1 MTCSHSNHQIHPWL
15 CCLCFLLQSSKGTN
29 LRSYPLLF
37 AERHRILFRTSHLK
51 KKKKTI
57 LKKELNQVSQ
67 QRESCFIRCVT
78 LKKYEIR
85 FFKKPLTKFIFLL
98 RRSPQKISWKMW
110 TVLCKKKK
118 DISCLVYKEQNWK
131 QPKSST
137 TGDSNKLWLTHSRIL
152 QSCFKCYLD
161 ERDICVKWCKVKET
175 GWKAVSAGIIMN
187 ANKPG
192 PCKESHAAQTH
203 TRRNATG
210 TASRRQAHRNF
221 FPLLI

>member
-37 AERHRILFRTSHLK
+37 AERHRILFRTSHL

-118 DISCLVYKEQNWK
+118 ISAASFI
-131 QPKSST
+131 KSKIENS
-137 TGDSNKLWLTHSRIL
+137 L
-152 QSCFKCYLD
+152 
-161 ERDICVKWCKVKET
+161 KVQRQEIQINS
-175 GWKAVSAGIIMN
+175 GWHTRGYYRAVS
-187 ANKPG
+187 
-192 PCKESHAAQTH
+192 
-203 TRRNATG
+203 NAT
-210 TASRRQAHRNF
+210 
-221 FPLLI
+221 